1 MVRTSLSTAGVVGSV
16 PGQGAK
22 IPNALQLEKNKKQ
35 KQKIKQKQCCN
46 KVNKDFFKKMVHI
59 KKKKPFKNDSIC
71 IKRKNKNRIRVV
83 LFGGFAVEWSVPQG
97 NRNW

>member
-46 KVNKDFFKKMVHI
+46 KFNKDFFKKMVHI
-59 KKKKPFKNDSIC
+59 KKKNLLRMTVFAS
-71 IKRKNKNRIRVV
+71 REKNKNRIRVV